1 MSLSKNERRFTI
13 WIGIAIGIACSS
25 MLVRY
30 ALKQKNI
37 RAEQRS
43 GNYASGL
50 TASDLKQ
57 CPPLPEK
64 VRKDIPNGIVVFH
77 DYNQSISEPATSCSS
92 WVIETTGKF
101 RSERLFILVE
111 HIPTSTKPM
120 SYYRASEIYTL
131 LHTNQSKDD
140 LDLFL
145 NQKTNKIIGRNSQT
159 LEYIVQ
165 TKNMHP
171 REIRKTLKSFR
182 QNKPLIKSA
191 RLPTWRP

>member
-1 MSLSKNERRFTI
+1 MSLSKNERRLTI

-50 TASDLKQ
+50 TAFDQKQ

-64 VRKDIPNGIVVFH
+64 VKKDIPNGIVVFH
-77 DYNQSISEPATSCSS
+77 DYNQSISEPATSSNN

-101 RSERLFILVE
+101 RSERLFILAE
-111 HIPTSTKPM
+111 HIPTSPRPI
-120 SYYRASEIYTL
+120 SYYRASEIYAL
-131 LHTNQSKDD
+131 LGANKSKDD
-140 LDLFL
+140 LDQFL
-145 NQKTNKIIGRNSQT
+145 DQETNKIIGRNSKT

-165 TKNMHP
+165 IKNMHP
-171 REIRKTLKSFR
+171 RAIRKTLESFR
-182 QNKPLIKSA
+182 QNKQLIERA
-191 RLPTWRP
+191 RLPTWLP

>member
-1 MSLSKNERRFTI
+1 MSLSKNERRLTI

-77 DYNQSISEPATSCSS
+77 DYNQSISEPATSSSS

-111 HIPTSTKPM
+111 HIPTSSRPI
-120 SYYRASEIYTL
+120 SYYRASEIYAL
-131 LHTNQSKDD
+131 LHTNQSRDD

-145 NQKTNKIIGRNSQT
+145 NQETNKIIGRNSQT
-159 LEYIVQ
+159 LEHIVQ
-165 TKNMHP
+165 IKNMHP
-171 REIRKTLKSFR
+171 REIRKTLKNFS
-182 QNKPLIKSA
+182 QNKALIKSA

>member
-1 MSLSKNERRFTI
+1 MSLSKNERRLTI
-13 WIGIAIGIACSS
+13 WIGIAIGVACSS

-37 RAEQRS
+37 RAEQRT
-43 GNYASGL
+43 GNYASGF
-50 TASDLKQ
+50 TASDQTQ

-64 VRKDIPNGIVVFH
+64 VKKDIPNGIVVFH
-77 DYNQSISEPATSCSS
+77 DYNQSLSEPVTSSSS

-111 HIPTSTKPM
+111 HIPTGSTPL

-131 LHTNQSKDD
+131 LRTDQSQDD

-145 NQKTNKIIGRNSQT
+145 NRETNKIIGRNSKT

-165 TKNMHP
+165 IKNMHP
-171 REIRKTLKSFR
+171 RAIRKTLESFR
-182 QNKPLIKSA
+182 QNKQLIERA
-191 RLPTWRP
+191 RLPTWLP